1 MPTPMSFFVFA
12 FVAEMFLF
20 LSTSPINAIALR
32 AVPPE
37 LRASAM
43 AGQIFAIHLFGDL
56 WSTAALGAL
65 TDVLV
70 PTVAMMAVPL
80 VFAWSAY
87 LWWPR
92 SREAA

>member
-1 MPTPMSFFVFA
+1 V
-12 FVAEMFLF
+12 L
-20 LSTSPINAIALR
+20 N
-32 AVPPE
+32 
-37 LRASAM
+37 
-43 AGQIFAIHLFGDL
+43 DL
-56 WSTAALGAL
+56 
-65 TDVLV
+65 VI